1 MTEFISKKSIAYN
14 TADNTK
20 GRPHSENPKNQMR
33 PASTPIPYTMQGH
46 PEDSFLPIARTSGSY
61 LPVQLKTASRT
72 YHDTPTA
79 LKNTASMASGTEQTT
94 LPAVIQRKISVD
106 ADDISKPPVIN
117 SDSDRDFRKS
127 TKRLYSGASIAHVI
141 PFSTIQNFMK
151 AILTSAVDLPQN
163 SGRSLPADRFSID
176 TQKKD
181 DMRRLVKSIIP
192 SAGYQFDFH
201 EEVNL
206 APRIQ
211 EQQMSAM
218 NMINQLFPP
227 AIGTT
232 TTAETTAAD
241 TQKNA
246 NALLHDLNNSTANLR
261 TGYQNTNKLIQD
273 DLDPIA
279 APASGSTL
287 SKVKNLDANF
297 PAAPSFRTASKIF
310 DQEAQIGIDGAGA
323 SINELSLAKR
333 MHKLGHLRSIYPSV
347 EVYGIY
353 HAKNKGT
360 FAGSS
365 FYSSEQDINTTP
377 TDFET
382 SHPETVSRTRTAHIK
397 NSNLQKSEYDFI
409 GRIRPQRRS
418 SSLFKNIT
426 AAGIGGII
434 GTGIGMALTVPA
446 LGIAALGLLVS
457 TALGGV
463 HYLHH
468 RSPKTTIKPLNVKMG
483 SAPEVIV
490 EKRHIEDTKFQSA
503 KQEVTRLKRDA
514 DPHLAEH
521 MALVNAYKA
530 YKNIH
535 TNLPPSPA
543 QADFDQLNAAWK
555 TFQAAKIAYI
565 KKRYP

>member
-1 MTEFISKKSIAYN
+1 MTEFISKKSAEHN
-14 TADNTK
+14 TAANTK
-20 GRPHSENPKNQMR
+20 GRPHSEKPNNQMR

-46 PEDSFLPIARTSGSY
+46 PEDSFFPIARTSGSY
-61 LPVQLKTASRT
+61 LPVQLQTASRAD
-72 YHDTPTA
+72 HGAPSSIA
-79 LKNTASMASGTEQTT
+79 GGVEQTT
-94 LPAVIQRKISVD
+94 LPAAIQRKISVD
-106 ADDISKPPVIN
+106 AADNSKPPVIN
-117 SDSDRDFRKS
+117 TNSDRDFRKS
-127 TKRLYSGASIAHVI
+127 TKHLYSGASIAHVV

-163 SGRSLPADRFSID
+163 SGRSLPADRFAID
-176 TQKKD
+176 TQKKG

-211 EQQMSAM
+211 EQQESAM
-218 NMINQLFPP
+218 NITEQLFPP
-227 AIGTT
+227 A
-232 TTAETTAAD
+232 AETTAAD
-241 TQKNA
+241 TEKNA

-261 TGYQNTNKLIQD
+261 TGYQNTNNLIQD

-279 APASGSTL
+279 APAGGSTL
-287 SKVKNLDANF
+287 SKVKNLNANF
-297 PAAPSFRTASKIF
+297 PAAPSFRTVSKISG
-310 DQEAQIGIDGAGA
+310 QEAQIGIDGAGA

-333 MHKLGHLRSIYPSV
+333 MHKLGRLRSIYPGV

-377 TDFET
+377 EDFET

-397 NSNLQKSEYDFI
+397 NTNLQKSEYDFI
-409 GRIRPQRRS
+409 GRIRPQRNG
-418 SSLFKNIT
+418 SLFKNIA
-426 AAGIGGII
+426 AAGIGGVI

-446 LGIAALGLLVS
+446 LGIAALGLLGS
-457 TALGGV
+457 TVLGGA
-463 HYLHH
+463 HYLH
-468 RSPKTTIKPLNVKMG
+468 RRPPKTTAKPLNVKMG
-483 SAPEVIV
+483 STPEVIV
-490 EKRHIEDTKFQSA
+490 EKKHIEDTKFQSA

-514 DPHLAEH
+514 DPNLAEYT
-521 MALVNAYKA
+521 ALVHAYKA
-530 YKNIH
+530 YKNTH
-535 TNLPPSPA
+535 ADLPLSPV